1 MGDNFTLA
9 VCYYNIINVMLALI
23 THSSLCMRGVTRL
36 KIIYIICCATSSLRW
51 GGGGGGMSHAK
62 RTLTNFVARCYL
74 IHVLV
79 PVHCRDI
86 LFIET
91 AKPGIAR

>member
-1 MGDNFTLA
+1 MHAWGHQIKDYI
-9 VCYYNIINVMLALI
+9 YYMLRNSVYFA
-23 THSSLCMRGVTRL
+23 M
-36 KIIYIICCATSSLRW
+36 
-51 GGGGGGMSHAK
+51 GGGGMSHAK

>member
-1 MGDNFTLA
+1 
-9 VCYYNIINVMLALI
+9 MLALI

-36 KIIYIICCATSSLRW
+36 KIIYIICCATSSLQ
-51 GGGGGGMSHAK
+51 GGEGGSMSHAK
-62 RTLTNFVARCYL
+62 RTLTNFVAGCYL

>member
-1 MGDNFTLA
+1 
-9 VCYYNIINVMLALI
+9 
-23 THSSLCMRGVTRL
+23 
-36 KIIYIICCATSSLRW
+36 
-51 GGGGGGMSHAK
+51 MSHAK

-86 LFIET
+86 LFIKT